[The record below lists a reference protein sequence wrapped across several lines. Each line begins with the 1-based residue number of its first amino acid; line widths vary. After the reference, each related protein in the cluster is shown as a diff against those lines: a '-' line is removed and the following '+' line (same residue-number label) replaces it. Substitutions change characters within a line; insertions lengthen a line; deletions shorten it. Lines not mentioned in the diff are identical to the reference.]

1 MTLNGAKKEDKSA
14 YICLL
19 NNLGNSE
26 NSIGNI
32 NYYIYYIF

>member
-1 MTLNGAKKEDKSA
+1 MTLNGAKKEGKST

-26 NSIGNI
+26 NGIRKI
-32 NYYIYYIF
+32 NYYIY